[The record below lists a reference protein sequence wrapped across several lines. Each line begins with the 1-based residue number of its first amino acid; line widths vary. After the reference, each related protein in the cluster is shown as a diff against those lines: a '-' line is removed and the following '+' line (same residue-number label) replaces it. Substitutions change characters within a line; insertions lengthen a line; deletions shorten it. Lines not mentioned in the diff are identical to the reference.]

1 MRRWVKLWQ
10 PVATRARRRCRAAAA
25 GALMTA
31 GALVA
36 LAVPASAHIANPGSF
51 TFTVT
56 DGNVRL
62 GLLQVPLPTGPMTGN
77 IDSAGNISIPQS
89 SLQAT
94 GEPFSYGTTL
104 SGFDVAVSGTATVGS
119 GSITGTLD
127 PGSGAA
133 SLGTSVF
140 ASVTFT
146 GAVDGVQVYSG
157 TCSVG
162 GSAAADQVPVTLTTG
177 PPGGVPYSEQDGTVT
192 VAGGISNPVTCDP
205 ALPDL
210 LQLLFPLVAGQGGQ
224 ITVSGAT
231 TPILLQDSHLSL
243 SPNPV
248 NFGEV
253 QLGASKSATVTFS
266 DSGTDATHLTGLS
279 VGGADASDFSVV
291 TSSLTCQQDTGGIV
305 VPAQGSCSVDVTFTP
320 GSTGDRSATITV
332 QNSSSD
338 GTQTIG
344 LTGTGINPVLSA
356 NPGSLSFGNQVVGTT
371 SAKMAVTVA
380 NAGTT
385 NLVVTSASAS
395 GDFNADASGCTSQPI
410 APNQTCVIS
419 VSFSPTATGGRSGT
433 LTIKSNAV
441 SSPDSVSL
449 SGTGIAPLISVTPGT
464 LQFGS
469 VPVTSTSA
477 PQTVTV
483 ANGGTSD
490 LTVAS
495 ATASGPFAVSGDA
508 CTGAG
513 AIAPGGTCQIAVVF
527 TPSSAGPAAGTLTV
541 SSDGGTATVALS
553 GSGSPVADL
562 NVSIGASPNPVKRK
576 GNLTYAMTVRNA
588 GPSAAIGTLVTDTL
602 PSDVQFDS
610 LAAPSGSSCTTP
622 AVGSTGTVK
631 CTIGSMAA
639 GATAQLTIVVLVVAP
654 KATTITDT
662 VKVTSPVTD
671 PDLTDNQATVSTTV
685 K

>member
-1 MRRWVKLWQ
+1 
-10 PVATRARRRCRAAAA
+10 
-25 GALMTA
+25 MTA

-51 TFTVT
+51 TLTVT
-56 DGNVRL
+56 NGNVGL
-62 GLLQVPLPTGPMTGN
+62 GLLQVPLPTGPLTGQ
-77 IDSAGNISIPQS
+77 IDSDGNISIPPN
-89 SLQAT
+89 SLQVT
-94 GEPFSYGTTL
+94 GEPFSYDNTL
-104 SGFDVAVSGTATVGS
+104 SGFDVAVSGTATIGS

-133 SLGTSVF
+133 SLSTSMF

-162 GSAAADQVPVTLTTG
+162 GSAAADQVPVTLTTN
-177 PPGGVPYSEQDGTVT
+177 PPSGVPYSEQDGTVT
-192 VAGGISNPVTCDP
+192 VAGGTSTSVTCDP
-205 ALPDL
+205 DLPDL
-210 LQLLFPLVAGQGGQ
+210 LQLLFPLVAGQSAQ
-224 ITVSGAT
+224 ITVSGTT

-253 QLGASKSATVTFS
+253 QLGTSKSATVTFS
-266 DSGTDATHLTGLS
+266 NSGTDATDITGLS

-291 TSSLTCQQDTGGIV
+291 TSSLTCQQDTSGIV
-305 VPAQGSCSVDVTFTP
+305 VPAQGSCSVDFTFTP
-320 GSTGDRSATITV
+320 GATGDRSATIAV
-332 QNSSSD
+332 PNSSSD
-338 GTQTIG
+338 GARTLT

-356 NPGSLSFGNQVVGTT
+356 NPASLSFGDQVDGTT
-371 SAKMAVTVA
+371 SPAMAVTVA

-385 NLVVTSASAS
+385 DLVVTSASAS
-395 GDFNADASGCTSQPI
+395 GDFSSDASACTSQPI

-433 LTIKSNAV
+433 LTIKSNAL

-477 PQTVTV
+477 PQSVTV
-483 ANGGTSD
+483 ANAGTSD
-490 LTVAS
+490 LTVTS
-495 ATASGPFAVSGDA
+495 AAASGPFAVSSDA

-527 TPSSAGPAAGTLTV
+527 TPSSTGPASGTLKV

-576 GNLTYAMTVRNA
+576 SNLTYAVTVQNA
-588 GPSAAIGTLVTDTL
+588 GPSAATGTEATDTL
-602 PSDVQFDS
+602 PSNVQFES
-610 LAAPSGSSCTTP
+610 LAAPSGSSCTAP

-631 CTIGSMAA
+631 CNIGSMPT

-654 KATTITDT
+654 KAATITDT
-662 VKVTSPVTD
+662 VKVTSSTTD
-671 PDLTDNQATVSTTV
+671 PDLTDNQATVSTFV